1 MKSGIVLNAGLVV
14 WAAVAGT
21 SSSPAHA
28 ASNKARLTGL
38 SDVAFGLIAS
48 NVDQSASQSV
58 CAYSSSNTN
67 GYSVTAIGSGGG
79 GAFEL
84 LAGATPLPYDVL
96 WSDAG
101 NQTSGVA
108 LAPGTTRSGFTSTAS
123 QQTCNSGPS
132 SSASLT
138 VIIRSATLMSARAG
152 TYSGMLQITIAP
164 E

>member
-1 MKSGIVLNAGLVV
+1 MKWGIVLIVGLV
-14 WAAVAGT
+14 AAAATGM
-21 SSSPAHA
+21 SSSPGRA
-28 ASNKARLTGL
+28 ASDKVRLTGL
-38 SDVAFGLIAS
+38 SDVSFGLIAGTA
-48 NVDQSASQSV
+48 DQTASQSI

-67 GYSVTAIGSGGG
+67 GYSVSAIGSGGG

-84 LAGATPLPYDVL
+84 LAGATPLQYDVL
-96 WSDAG
+96 WSDAS

-108 LAPGTTRSGFTSTAS
+108 LTAGTTRSGFISNAS

-152 TYSGMLQITIAP
+152 AYSGRLQITIAP